1 MNEKRGLLYAA
12 MAAAM
17 LGGGLLGGFNFH
29 WAHMSHFPVEGI
41 AIDLLAV
48 PVVIGLILYVRRIK
62 HAQADEFSVAKKRMA
77 AQTGLLIGAL
87 GFVLI
92 SVLEMVFPAAYH
104 AMLSH
109 LDDAE
114 DGYAVGRIVGMA
126 PFAIGVVIGQIVAW
140 SKYR

>member
-1 MNEKRGLLYAA
+1 MKQQSGRLYAA

-29 WAHMSHFPVEGI
+29 WAHLSHFPVEGI
-41 AIDLLAV
+41 AVDLLAV
-48 PVVIGLILYVRRIK
+48 PVVIGLILYVRRIRR
-62 HAQADEFSVAKKRMA
+62 AQADEFSVVKKRMA

-92 SVLEMVFPAAYH
+92 SVLQLVLPGAYH

-114 DGYAVGRIVGMA
+114 DGYAIGRVVGMA
-126 PFAIGVVIGQIVAW
+126 PFAIGVVIGQILAW